1 MEDRMDNLTWKTLNN
16 NLPQN
21 RDLHQDSL
29 DFLVGVKDNI
39 DNIEN
44 IEEDRFRELFPA
56 LLTVLLLLFYLYAW
70 IVTKSLFSQLG
81 HQEQAV
87 APLQTLGTGPRRPN
101 AKLFAIG
108 VVTTQH
114 HHQSGS
120 HQQLPPHYPP
130 QYSSRPAPELPW
142 YLNNAG
148 PLPTIQ
154 VEEPRSNG
162 RY

>member
-1 MEDRMDNLTWKTLNN
+1 MDNLTWETLNN

-29 DFLVGVKDNI
+29 DFLDGVKDNI
-39 DNIEN
+39 DNIEK
-44 IEEDRFRELFPA
+44 IEEDRFWELFPA

-120 HQQLPPHYPP
+120 PS
-130 QYSSRPAPELPW
+130 QYSSRQAPELPW
-142 YLNNAG
+142 YLNNNAG

-154 VEEPRSNG
+154 VEQPRSNG